1 MMGKALVFQSDFGLA
16 DGAVSAMH
24 GVAFSVSPA
33 IPIFNLTHNIPAF
46 SVWEA
51 SCRLNQTLPYW
62 PEGTVFVSVVD
73 PGVGS
78 ERRSLAVKTATGQ
91 VVITPDNGTLTHVSM
106 NAGIAEAR
114 FINETMNR
122 LPGSLESHTFHGRDI
137 YAYTGARL
145 ASGAVSFEELGEH
158 VDPGVICVL
167 QAPCASLNNG
177 KSAGCIEIMDVR
189 FGNLWTNIGRTLL
202 IEMGVAH
209 GDRLIAEIRAG
220 QSLAFRG
227 LVTFGKSFADVPG
240 GEPVA
245 YINSLGNLGLAVNQ
259 GSFAEI
265 FSIGAGQ
272 DWTIS
277 VEKSEFRE
285 MLQKNL
291 ASGIAAT

>member
-1 MMGKALVFQSDFGLA
+1 MGKALVFQSDFGLA

-114 FINETMNR
+114 VINETINR

-145 ASGAVSFEELGEH
+145 ASGAVSFEELEEH
-158 VDPGVICVL
+158 VDPGGICIL
-167 QAPCASLNNG
+167 QAPCSSLNNG

>member
-1 MMGKALVFQSDFGLA
+1 MMGRALVFQSDFGLA

-78 ERRSLAVKTATGQ
+78 ERRSLAFKTATGQ

-114 FINETMNR
+114 VINETMNR

-158 VDPGVICVL
+158 VDPGGICIL
-167 QAPCASLNNG
+167 QAPCASFNNG

-189 FGNLWTNIGRTLL
+189 FGNLWTNIGRSLL

-265 FSIGAGQ
+265 FSIRAGQ

>member
-1 MMGKALVFQSDFGLA
+1 MGRALVFQSDFGLA

-51 SCRLNQTLPYW
+51 SCRLHQTLPYW

-78 ERRSLAVKTATGQ
+78 ERRSLAVKTASGH
-91 VVITPDNGTLTHVSM
+91 VVITPDNGTLTHVKM
-106 NAGIAEAR
+106 NLGIAEAR
-114 FINETMNR
+114 IIDETVNR

-145 ASGAVSFEELGEH
+145 ASGAVSYEELGETA
-158 VDPGVICVL
+158 DPDGICVL
-167 QAPCASLNNG
+167 HAVCSSLNNG
-177 KSAGCIEIMDVR
+177 KAAGCIEIMDVR
-189 FGNLWTNIGRTLL
+189 FGNLWTNIGRSLL
-202 IEMGVAH
+202 MEMSVAY
-209 GDRLIAEIRAG
+209 GDRLIAEIWAG
-220 QSLAFRG
+220 PSLAFRG

-265 FSIGAGQ
+265 FSIGTGQ
-272 DWTIS
+272 DWAIA
-277 VEKSEFRE
+277 VEKAEPGE
-285 MLQKNL
+285 MLQKNFEREV
-291 ASGIAAT
+291 AAT

>member
-1 MMGKALVFQSDFGLA
+1 MGRALVFQSDFGLA

-51 SCRLNQTLPYW
+51 SCRLYQTLPYW

-78 ERRSLAVKTATGQ
+78 ERRSLAVKTVSGQ

-106 NAGIAEAR
+106 NAGITEAR
-114 FINETMNR
+114 IIDETMNR

-145 ASGAVSFEELGEH
+145 ASGAVSFEELGEAA
-158 VDPGVICVL
+158 DPAGICVL
-167 QAPCASLNNG
+167 HAACSSL
-177 KSAGCIEIMDVR
+177 KKDKAAGGIEIMDVR
-189 FGNLWTNIGRTLL
+189 FGNLWTNIGRSLL
-202 IEMGVAH
+202 KEMSVAY
-209 GDRLIAEIRAG
+209 GDKLTAEIRAG

-227 LVTFGKSFADVPG
+227 QVTFGKSFADVPG

-272 DWTIS
+272 DWTIA
-277 VEKSEFRE
+277 VEKADPGEL
-285 MLQKNL
+285 LQKNFERET
-291 ASGIAAT
+291 AAT

>member
-1 MMGKALVFQSDFGLA
+1 MGRALVFQSDFGLA

-46 SVWEA
+46 SIWEA

-78 ERRSLAVKTATGQ
+78 ERRSLAVKTLSGQ
-91 VVITPDNGTLTHVSM
+91 VVITPDNGTLTHVIM
-106 NAGIAEAR
+106 NAGITKAR
-114 FINETMNR
+114 VIDETMNR

-145 ASGAVSFEELGEH
+145 ASGAVSFEELGGAA
-158 VDPGVICVL
+158 DPAGICVL
-167 QAPCASLNNG
+167 HAACSSLKKG
-177 KSAGCIEIMDVR
+177 KAAGCIEIMDVR
-189 FGNLWTNIGRTLL
+189 FGNLWTNIGRSLL
-202 IEMGVAH
+202 KEMSVAY
-209 GDRLIAEIRAG
+209 GDKLKVEIRAG

-259 GSFAEI
+259 GSFSEI
-265 FSIGAGQ
+265 FSIGGGQ
-272 DWTIS
+272 DWTIA
-277 VEKSEFRE
+277 VEKADPRE
-285 MLQKNL
+285 MLQKNFEHE
-291 ASGIAAT
+291 AAAT